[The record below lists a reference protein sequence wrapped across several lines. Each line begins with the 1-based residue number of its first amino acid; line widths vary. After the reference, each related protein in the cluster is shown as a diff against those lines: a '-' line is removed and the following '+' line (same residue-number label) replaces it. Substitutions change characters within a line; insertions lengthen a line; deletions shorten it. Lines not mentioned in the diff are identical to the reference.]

1 MLETRLV
8 KRNVPLKALTFGTVE
23 QALGQTARQRVS
35 LQKGIPSEKAREI
48 VKLVKGTKLKV
59 QASIQGEQVR
69 VTGKNRDDL
78 QVRDPGLEGRRPRHR
93 HAVHQLPVEGMEMKG
108 GRSVAGLR
116 EIVALVEDD
125 LAKVEE
131 LFAQQVLSDVKLV
144 AEIGRYV
151 QEGGGKRIRPALLL
165 LACRLCGYRGD
176 RAILLASVVEFIH
189 TATLLHDDIIDEA
202 TVRRGRRSVNSR
214 WGNDITV
221 LLGDFLY
228 TKSMAMALSQDN
240 LKVLRLLSDV
250 TLRMI
255 EGEILEIERNGD
267 LQVRVEDHMDIMRR
281 KTADLFA
288 ACMRIGAILGQV
300 GEERERALTSYG
312 ENLGLC
318 FQMVDDL
325 LDFTAEEE
333 TLGKPVANDLREG
346 KLTLPMIF
354 LLRRA
359 GATVAPQV
367 QAVLQDRGFERVPRE
382 EIVRLVR
389 EHGALEEAREL
400 AFVYAEKARRDLQAF
415 DRSPYREAL
424 EALPDFILSRDH

>member
-1 MLETRLV
+1 M
-8 KRNVPLKALTFGTVE
+8 A
-23 QALGQTARQRVS
+23 AA
-35 LQKGIPSEKAREI
+35 
-48 VKLVKGTKLKV
+48 
-59 QASIQGEQVR
+59 
-69 VTGKNRDDL
+69 D
-78 QVRDPGLEGRRPRHR
+78 
-93 HAVHQLPVEGMEMKG
+93 PVEP
-108 GRSVAGLR
+108 RSVAGLK

-131 LFAQQVLSDVKLV
+131 VFGTQVLSDVKLV
-144 AEIGRYV
+144 AEIARYI

-165 LACRLCGYRGD
+165 LGARLCGYQGERS
-176 RAILLASVVEFIH
+176 ILLASVVEFIH

-240 LKVLRLLSDV
+240 LPILRLLSDV

-255 EGEILEIERNGD
+255 EGEILEIERNGNLDVTEADHVD
-267 LQVRVEDHMDIMRR
+267 LICR
-281 KTADLFA
+281 KTADLFS
-288 ACMRIGAILGQV
+288 ACLRIGAILGAV
-300 GEERERALTSYG
+300 GEQREQALARYG
-312 ENLGLC
+312 LNLGIC

-325 LDFTAEEE
+325 LDFTAEEK

-354 LLRRA
+354 LLRKA
-359 GATVAPQV
+359 GRPGIDEVRTVLA
-367 QAVLQDRGFERVPRE
+367 DRGFGRVSRD
-382 EIVRLVR
+382 EIVRLAR
-389 EHGALEEAREL
+389 ENGALDEARAL
-400 AFVYAEKARRDLQAF
+400 AEQYAEMARRELLAF

-424 EALPDFILSRDH
+424 EILPDFILARDH